1 MRDLRERS
9 SQRKINKKDR
19 RQVERGAWEAA
30 EILGELV
37 ETGV

>member
-9 SQRKINKKDR
+9 SQRKINKDR